1 MADDFYKTL
10 QVDPEADAEVI
21 EAAYRRLARKYHPD
35 VHPSPAAG
43 EWMKQLN
50 AAYEVLRQPDRR
62 ARYDGQRATRRPPG
76 ADRAP
81 RGCHRHPGRP
91 FAGGCKGC
99 GVELCAACAARFQPS
114 ACPDCVVSWARRGQL
129 RAIVMQLSAAL
140 VVAALGGL
148 AVYAAGRQPGLYR
161 LAFAA
166 PGIDTMTVAATVC
179 SLAGAGL
186 IGRALWELHRLR
198 QVVAEALTDSTP

>member
-1 MADDFYKTL
+1 MADDLYKTL

-62 ARYDGQRATRRPPG
+62 AVYDGQRATARPPG
-76 ADRAP
+76 ADPAQG
-81 RGCHRHPGRP
+81 GCHQHPGRLV
-91 FAGGCKGC
+91 AGRCEGC
-99 GVELCAACAARFQPS
+99 GVELCAACKARFQPS
-114 ACPDCVVSWARRGQL
+114 ACPECVVSWARRGQL
-129 RAIVMQLSAAL
+129 RAIVMLLGAAL
-140 VVAALGGL
+140 VAAAVGGL
-148 AVYAAGRQPGLYR
+148 AVYAVGRQSALSSV
-161 LAFAA
+161 AFGA
-166 PGIDTMTVAATVC
+166 PGIDTMAVAATVC
-179 SLAGAGL
+179 SLAVGGL

-198 QVVAEALTDSTP
+198 QVVAEALTNSTR